1 MASLKPSVSSKDS
14 TKIGFKS
21 QSWVTI
27 TDGVND
33 LGLRS
38 GLEGGLRSGLEGME
52 ELEAEFWGSPEVTGF
67 EVDIDSL
74 AISLDGDGRRIS
86 FESLKICDFKKSNK
100 KRKANINSW

>member
-38 GLEGGLRSGLEGME
+38 GLEGME
-52 ELEAEFWGSPEVTGF
+52 ELEAEFWGSPEVIGF

-74 AISLDGDGRRIS
+74 AISLDGDGRSIS
-86 FESLKICDFKKSNK
+86 FESLKRCDFKKSNK
-100 KRKANINSW
+100 KWKANINSW